1 MPAAPR
7 RWTLDD
13 LDRLPDDGNKYE
25 VVRGRLFVTPA
36 PAPRHEVVLARLAR
50 ILEPYVDARK
60 LGQVYR
66 PRAVIRFEDSE
77 VEPDLMV
84 RAEPPAIDTPW
95 EAWPIPLLVVEVLS
109 AATRSRDLI
118 DKRDF
123 YADAGVAECWV
134 IDTEARRIRV
144 MAGRSDVAIISDEMR
159 WQPAGAPDPLRF
171 AVAPLFD

>member
-1 MPAAPR
+1 MAMPAAPR

-84 RAEPPAIDTPW
+84 RAEPPAIDTPL
-95 EAWPIPLLVVEVLS
+95 ENVV
-109 AATRSRDLI
+109 
-118 DKRDF
+118 
-123 YADAGVAECWV
+123 
-134 IDTEARRIRV
+134 
-144 MAGRSDVAIISDEMR
+144 
-159 WQPAGAPDPLRF
+159 
-171 AVAPLFD
+171 VAPEKVFLPLNRLLSPNRVELANVQVDVENV